1 MRKRALGMI
10 VLGGVLAAPG
20 AGATHIEPPG
30 RGKVAPYVADMT
42 AEDPLEMSAAAAAKM
57 TARLV
62 ESVSS
67 SAAAR
72 QSFIWP
78 VDGAINTP
86 FGGDHD
92 GIDIEGE
99 TGDEIVA
106 ARDGRITFAGDD
118 GDGYGTKIGIAHE
131 GGMKTLYSH
140 LSRTI
145 LESGW
150 VKRGTVIGEVGCTG
164 SCSGDHLHF
173 EIQRAGVPVDPL
185 PLLPGERS

>member
-10 VLGGVLAAPG
+10 ALGSVLVTAPSAHAAR
-20 AGATHIEPPG
+20 IEPPDPATVVG
-30 RGKVAPYVADMT
+30 HDDRGAA
-42 AEDPLEMSAAAAAKM
+42 ADPLEVPALVAARM

-67 SAAAR
+67 SSTPSR
-72 QSFIWP
+72 SFMWP
-78 VDGAINTP
+78 VKGAINTP

-99 TGDEIVA
+99 TGDPIMA
-106 ARDGRITFAGDD
+106 ARDGRVTFAGDD
-118 GDGYGTKIGIAHE
+118 GDGYGTKIVIAH
-131 GGMKTLYSH
+131 GRGVKTLYSH
-140 LSRTI
+140 LSRT
-145 LESGW
+145 LVKRGW

-173 EIQRAGVPVDPL
+173 EIQRDGAPVDPL
-185 PLLPGERS
+185 DLLP

>member
-1 MRKRALGMI
+1 MRMRALAVIAFGS
-10 VLGGVLAAPG
+10 VVATAPS
-20 AGATHIEPPG
+20 AYATSNEPPESAAIVDRAANG
-30 RGKVAPYVADMT
+30 AA
-42 AEDPLEMSAAAAAKM
+42 ADPLEIPALAAARM
-57 TARLV
+57 TARLI

-67 SAAAR
+67 SAAGR
-72 QSFIWP
+72 SFIWP
-78 VDGAINTP
+78 VKGAINTP

-99 TGDEIVA
+99 TGDPIAA

-118 GDGYGTKIGIAHE
+118 GDGYGTKIVIAH
-131 GGMKTLYSH
+131 GRGVKTLYSH

-145 LESGW
+145 VEKGW

-173 EIQRAGVPVDPL
+173 EIQRDGAPVDPL
-185 PLLPGERS
+185 DVLP